1 VVTVQDCTSEAIF
14 GAADGM
20 VSLIG
25 LVAGAMVAHA
35 SPAALLTMAG
45 GAATAAMVSMAG
57 GDWLAGKSVRLSAV
71 MGGATLLG
79 SLVPVLPIVLI
90 PGLLGVLVAI
100 TLTVLMGVGIAEAR
114 AQATGPKT
122 DVIATD
128 AHLLVGTTIEVAD
141 GGSRKRALVRHVTGD
156 GPYNVLVS
164 YPAGRLYGY
173 ATTFGVLVVASGVA
187 IAVSV
192 LLGAAG

>member
-1 VVTVQDCTSEAIF
+1 MRDATSEAIF

-35 SPAALLTMAG
+35 SPAALLTVAG
-45 GAATAAMVSMAG
+45 GAAAAAMVSMAG
-57 GDWLAGKSVRLSAV
+57 GDWLAGKSIRLSAV

-79 SLVPVLPIVLI
+79 SLVPVLPVVFL
-90 PGLLGVLVAI
+90 PGLAGVLAALAL
-100 TLTVLMGVGIAEAR
+100 TLLVGVGIAEAR

-128 AHLLVGTTIEVAD
+128 AHLLVGTTIEVND
-141 GGSRKRALVRHVTGD
+141 GDSGKRALVRHVAGD
-156 GPYNVLVS
+156 GPYSVLVS

-173 ATTFGVLVVASGVA
+173 GTTFGVLAVASGVA